1 MQRVTLFAPLQ
12 TRDSL
17 CERSILHMKEA
28 RKKALERILEIPDDV
43 ARAVRKTSYTTKIKV
58 IDEDPASKPITKK
71 PKQ

>member
-1 MQRVTLFAPLQ
+1 
-12 TRDSL
+12 
-17 CERSILHMKEA
+17 MKEA

>member
-1 MQRVTLFAPLQ
+1 
-12 TRDSL
+12 
-17 CERSILHMKEA
+17 MKEA

-58 IDEDPASKPITKK
+58 IDEGRAPKPFIKK